1 MDYDYLISVDTS
13 LVPSRYVIWLECG
26 SGDLYF
32 TTTDATA
39 VIEEHLKSIH
49 PIYKLSV
56 ECRRI
61 GPVAIEQ
68 VKPGTIEEVKHI
80 LKQRSAVGE
89 TQMKLPRV
97 VWDMELLGLLKDST
111 ISFC

>member
-1 MDYDYLISVDTS
+1 MKEG
-13 LVPSRYVIWLECG
+13 PWL
-26 SGDLYF
+26 
-32 TTTDATA
+32 

-68 VKPGTIEEVKHI
+68 VKPGTIEEVKRI

-89 TQMKLPRV
+89 PSSK
-97 VWDMELLGLLKDST
+97 K
-111 ISFC
+111 